1 MPHYDSLIQ
10 RRDFL
15 AKMLAGTALLQAQ
28 LAPSRAWGQETPGE
42 AVLERAAEG
51 TPHKGKVLLAI
62 QAHSD
67 DIPLFAA
74 GTVAKLVKE
83 GYTGYLVRA
92 TNDDM
97 GDAPGLG
104 TPGSIGDHVL
114 GNERDNAEVARVLGL
129 KKVFD
134 LNYPNHRMG
143 DVSQNELQCRLIFLI
158 RLLKVDTVVCWDPW
172 AHDEENPDHYQTA
185 RGVEAACWMAGRPH
199 DYPEQLAA
207 GLEPHTVQEKYY
219 YARKPEITRVVDI
232 SGFVDQKIDANR
244 ANRAKGPAGNHGSRL
259 RAELAR
265 QGKKLPLLGDDD
277 LSADRNYI
285 REFVLARSRT
295 LGQKYGVQYAEA
307 FHYIGSRTSRRT
319 ALEDYIDDN
328 AVPLK

>member
-1 MPHYDSLIQ
+1 MEPRDPFPN
-10 RRDFL
+10 RRDLVTAAL
-15 AKMLAGTALLQAQ
+15 ASTASVQAQ
-28 LAPSRAWGQETPGE
+28 PQESRAPETTRE
-42 AVLERAAEG
+42 VFLERAAEG
-51 TPHKGKVLLAI
+51 TPHQDKVLLAV

-67 DIPLFAA
+67 DIPLMAG

-83 GYTGYLVRA
+83 GYTGYLLRA

-134 LNYPNHRMG
+134 LNYSNHRMA

-172 AHDEENPDHYQTA
+172 GHDEENPDHTQIA
-185 RGVEAACWMAGRPH
+185 RGVEAACWMAGRAH
-199 DYPEQLAA
+199 DFPEQFAA
-207 GLEPHTVQEKYY
+207 GLAPHAVQEKYY
-219 YARKPEITRVVDI
+219 YARRPEVNRVVDV
-232 SGFVDQKIDANR
+232 SGVLDQIIDANR

-265 QGKKLPLLGDDD
+265 L
-277 LSADRNYI
+277 
-285 REFVLARSRT
+285 FSRA
-295 LGQKYGVQYAEA
+295 K
-307 FHYIGSRTSRRT
+307 R
-319 ALEDYIDDN
+319 
-328 AVPLK
+328 